1 MMNLGKILVPTDF
14 SGYSDQALL
23 WGVSLAERYG
33 AQMLLLHVI
42 PQAVEG
48 VSMHGSEG
56 EQRIMDLEAKV
67 EEQLHEIALED
78 VGERLPVDVKIAIG
92 KPAEEILRL
101 AREVGVDLIVMGTH
115 GHRELHQLLLGST
128 AETVFH
134 NAPCPVFMV
143 RAAAEGTP

>member
-1 MMNLGKILVPTDF
+1 MKLETILVPSDF
-14 SGYSDQALL
+14 SSHSDQALQ
-23 WGVSLAERYG
+23 WGASLAERYG

-42 PQAVEG
+42 PQAVEE
-48 VSMHGSEG
+48 VSMQGSAG

-67 EEQLHEIALED
+67 EEQLHEIAIAD
-78 VGERLPVDVKIAIG
+78 VEERLPVEVKVAIG
-92 KPAEEILRL
+92 KPAEEILRV
-101 AREVGVDLIVMGTH
+101 AREEGVDLIVMGTH
-115 GHRELHQLLLGST
+115 GHSELHQLLLGST

>member
-1 MMNLGKILVPTDF
+1 MKLEKILVPTDF
-14 SGYSDQALL
+14 STHSDQALQ
-23 WGVSLAERYG
+23 WGASLAERYG

-42 PQAVEG
+42 PQAVEE

-67 EEQLHEIALED
+67 EGQLHEIAIADLE
-78 VGERLPVDVKIAIG
+78 ERLPVEVKVAVG
-92 KPAEEILRL
+92 KPTEEILRV

-115 GHRELHQLLLGST
+115 GYSELHQLLLGST
-128 AETVFH
+128 AKTVFH